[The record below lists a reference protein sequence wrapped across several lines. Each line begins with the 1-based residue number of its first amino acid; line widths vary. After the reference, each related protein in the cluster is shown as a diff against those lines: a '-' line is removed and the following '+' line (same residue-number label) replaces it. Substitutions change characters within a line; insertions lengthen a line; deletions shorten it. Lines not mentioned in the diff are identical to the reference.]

1 MDHESVKQISQVARI
16 KLSDEELKS
25 LGNEMDM
32 LLAYFGKVQEI
43 DIEEVGEKT
52 SYMHGI
58 SNSLRDDEVK
68 EQDEDT
74 KEMIRS
80 EFTKR
85 EGNILVVPKSL
96 K

>member
-1 MDHESVKQISQVARI
+1 MDQENVKQISQVARI
-16 KLSDEELKS
+16 KLSDEELKN

-43 DIEEVGEKT
+43 DIEEVEEKT

>member
-1 MDHESVKQISQVARI
+1 MDQENVKQISQVARI

-25 LGNEMDM
+25 LCNEMDM

-43 DIEEVGEKT
+43 DIEEVEEKT

>member
-1 MDHESVKQISQVARI
+1 MDQENVKQISQVARI

-32 LLAYFGKVQEI
+32 LLAYFGNVQEI
-43 DIEEVGEKT
+43 DVEEVGEKA

-58 SNSLRDDEVK
+58 SNSFREDDVK
-68 EQDEDT
+68 EQDDET

>member
-1 MDHESVKQISQVARI
+1 MDQENVKQISQVARI
-16 KLSDEELKS
+16 RLSDEELKS
-25 LGNEMDM
+25 LCGEIDM
-32 LLAYFGKVQEI
+32 LLSYFGKVQEI
-43 DIEEVGEKT
+43 EVDEEGEKA

-58 SNSLRDDEVK
+58 SNSFREDDVK
-68 EQDEDT
+68 EQDDET